1 MLETERLILIP
12 VDLDI
17 IDALLESDDVFLNK
31 YGYINDGGEYLNPS
45 PEYLHKI
52 RSRLIEHP
60 EEYPL
65 AVDYLI
71 IVKELRTVIGSID
84 FKYLPINGVS
94 EIGYGMKPEYEGKG
108 YMTEAVNA
116 LLKYGKDNGVS
127 KVIADTKES
136 NYKSQNVLKRNGF
149 IFDKKEGGM
158 LWFSKDLKQYYEAYD
173 ERYKTIH
180 QKGHSWS
187 SDVATPIVL
196 ETINK
201 YGIEKDESILEIGCG
216 EGRDANK
223 LLNNGYNLL
232 ATDISEEAIK
242 YCQSNSKYPNRFK
255 VLDCLDDNHAS
266 KYRFIYA
273 IAVIHMLVL
282 DADRQKFY
290 SFISE
295 HLEDNGVALI
305 CSMGDGKFEMES
317 NIKEAF
323 ELAKREHPCGE
334 IEVAATSCRM
344 VNFDTF
350 RKEIKN
356 ANLSIIEEG
365 IASSLPE
372 FDSLM
377 YAVVKKA

>member
-1 MLETERLILIP
+1 
-12 VDLDI
+12 
-17 IDALLESDDVFLNK
+17 
-31 YGYINDGGEYLNPS
+31 
-45 PEYLHKI
+45 
-52 RSRLIEHP
+52 
-60 EEYPL
+60 
-65 AVDYLI
+65 
-71 IVKELRTVIGSID
+71 
-84 FKYLPINGVS
+84 
-94 EIGYGMKPEYEGKG
+94 
-108 YMTEAVNA
+108 
-116 LLKYGKDNGVS
+116 
-127 KVIADTKES
+127 
-136 NYKSQNVLKRNGF
+136 
-149 IFDKKEGGM
+149 M

-242 YCQSNSKYPNRFK
+242 YCQSNSKYPNKFK